1 MVEVRCGGCGR
12 MLGTFEGRGEVK
24 CPKTEC
30 GGMNIFNTSEN
41 CYQFTPKSRM
51 VKNQQSGKERN

>member
-1 MVEVRCGGCGR
+1 

-30 GGMNIFNTSEN
+30 GGMNVFNTSEN
-41 CYQFTPKSRM
+41 RYLFTPKNRIE
-51 VKNQQSGKERN
+51 KNQKSGKERD

>member
-1 MVEVRCGGCGR
+1 

-30 GGMNIFNTSEN
+30 GCMNIFNTSEN